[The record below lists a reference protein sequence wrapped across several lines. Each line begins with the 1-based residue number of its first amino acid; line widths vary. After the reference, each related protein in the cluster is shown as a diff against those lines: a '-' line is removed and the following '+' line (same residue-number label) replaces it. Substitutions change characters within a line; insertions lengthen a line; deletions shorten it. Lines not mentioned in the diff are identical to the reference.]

1 MLSEGKVWMGLTDE
15 GERANLLPSMANR
28 HGLIAGATGTGKT
41 ITLKVMAEAFSDLG
55 VPVFMADVKGD
66 LAGTAFPG
74 KESEDMNARI
84 ARFGLGDAGFSYTGY
99 PATYYDLFGK
109 NGIQL
114 RTTITEMGPSLL
126 ARILDLNN
134 LQTDLLS
141 VVFKIADDNELL
153 LVDTKDLKAML
164 NYVGENNREFA
175 DAYGNIAKNSIGA
188 ILRAVVALE
197 SEGGDVFFG
206 EPALKITDWIAQ
218 GEGGKGMISIL
229 DSQSLIN
236 NGRLYSTFLLWMLSE
251 LFETLPEVGDLSKP
265 KLVFFFD
272 EAHLLFKGTSKGL
285 IDKIEQ
291 VVKLVRSKGVGV
303 YFVTQNPRDIP
314 DNVLAQLGNKVQHAL
329 HAYTPA
335 EQKAVRAAAQ
345 AFRENPAFKTYDAIL
360 ELGTGE
366 AIVSFLNEGG
376 IPSTAQRVS
385 ILPPQ
390 SRMGS
395 ITDSERE
402 DIVMGSILYSKYA
415 VSEDPDS
422 AYEFLLRREIELE
435 KQAQAELEAKEREKA
450 DALAAKEKEKAEA
463 AAAREKAKADAA
475 AAKAAKQVGT
485 TVAGTVGR
493 EVGKTFGGKFGTFGK
508 TLGGNLGA
516 SLGRGLLNTLFNRKS

>member
-1 MLSEGKVWMGLTDE
+1 MPGSRDSVSVTLVFPTRDIRRPTMICL
-15 GERANLLPSMANR
+15 ER
-28 HGLIAGATGTGKT
+28 K
-41 ITLKVMAEAFSDLG
+41 
-55 VPVFMADVKGD
+55 
-66 LAGTAFPG
+66 
-74 KESEDMNARI
+74 
-84 ARFGLGDAGFSYTGY
+84 
-99 PATYYDLFGK
+99 
-109 NGIQL
+109 GIQL
-114 RTTITEMGPSLL
+114 RTTITEMGPSIL

-153 LVDTKDLKAML
+153 LVDTKDLKSML

-272 EAHLLFKGTSKGL
+272 EAHLLFKESSKGL

-303 YFVTQNPRDIP
+303 YFVTQNPR
-314 DNVLAQLGNKVQHAL
+314 
-329 HAYTPA
+329 T
-335 EQKAVRAAAQ
+335 
-345 AFRENPAFKTYDAIL
+345 
-360 ELGTGE
+360 
-366 AIVSFLNEGG
+366 
-376 IPSTAQRVS
+376 
-385 ILPPQ
+385 
-390 SRMGS
+390 SRTMS
-395 ITDSERE
+395 R
-402 DIVMGSILYSKYA
+402 
-415 VSEDPDS
+415 S
-422 AYEFLLRREIELE
+422 A
-435 KQAQAELEAKEREKA
+435 
-450 DALAAKEKEKAEA
+450 
-463 AAAREKAKADAA
+463 
-475 AAKAAKQVGT
+475 
-485 TVAGTVGR
+485 
-493 EVGKTFGGKFGTFGK
+493 
-508 TLGGNLGA
+508 
-516 SLGRGLLNTLFNRKS
+516 RK

>member
-285 IDKIEQ
+285 IDKSSHRIRGTSRTMCSLSSEIKCSMLSTHTHRPNRRRSEQ
-291 VVKLVRSKGVGV
+291 RRRRSARIPHLRPM
-303 YFVTQNPRDIP
+303 TQFWNS
-314 DNVLAQLGNKVQHAL
+314 G
-329 HAYTPA
+329 PA
-335 EQKAVRAAAQ
+335 R
-345 AFRENPAFKTYDAIL
+345 R
-360 ELGTGE
+360 
-366 AIVSFLNEGG
+366 SS
-376 IPSTAQRVS
+376 PS
-385 ILPPQ
+385 
-390 SRMGS
+390 
-395 ITDSERE
+395 
-402 DIVMGSILYSKYA
+402 
-415 VSEDPDS
+415 
-422 AYEFLLRREIELE
+422 
-435 KQAQAELEAKEREKA
+435 
-450 DALAAKEKEKAEA
+450 
-463 AAAREKAKADAA
+463 
-475 AAKAAKQVGT
+475 
-485 TVAGTVGR
+485 
-493 EVGKTFGGKFGTFGK
+493 
-508 TLGGNLGA
+508 
-516 SLGRGLLNTLFNRKS
+516 